1 MGALARHQHAAARLG
16 IVAGALLLV
25 GLLMPAL
32 PRTARAAPS
41 LPPVLSILP
50 PGENGLVNPAQALVA
65 QLPAPLGQRPPNS
78 NDQTAP
84 YAGLLYAP
92 PGLTD
97 QALTGYFN
105 AETLGTPP
113 DVSRIETLHPPAGS
127 VTITRDSHDVPH
139 IKGSDPVALG
149 FGAGYAAAEDRL
161 FLMDVLR
168 HYGSGTLTGFL
179 GPTCANEQM
188 DHDQLLAAPY
198 TDAQRQAQVDALPA
212 RYGAQGAQLVA
223 MATSYVSGIN
233 QDITESRFDLSKLPA
248 DYAATSTP
256 LPLPFTPADVI
267 SAASLVGGLLGRG
280 GGAELRNAALYQH
293 LLAITPNAA
302 DARAILA
309 DLRQANDPAAP
320 TTIRDQAFPYE
331 IPGAIDPATT
341 ALPDDARATLAA
353 MGQPGADEPDCPGAP
368 NPITAAISPL
378 LDAVAALPAALG
390 NIGHSNALVH
400 SADGHPLAVFGP
412 QVSYFAPQVL
422 MQEDLQA
429 PGISAAG
436 VAFPGTGFVVEMG
449 RGQNYAWSATSA
461 GTDNTDVR
469 LEALCDP
476 AGGPVGPREPF
487 YLFNG
492 SCLPMDHQSFT
503 VTALPTVASIAA
515 GGILPRVITHDT
527 FLTNHGVVQGWS
539 TAGDKPVAV
548 VAQRST
554 YNREV
559 DSGIGFLAWNQPTL
573 THDAASF
580 IAGTANVGYTFN
592 WFYLD
597 AAHIAYAVSGRDP
610 IRSPGVDPTLPSW
623 GTGGAEWQGFL
634 SPGAHPHEVDPPQG
648 WFTSWNNK
656 PAPGFSAADDQYG
669 YGPVYR
675 SQSLDAAIAQQLA
688 AKGGHLARAD
698 LVAAME
704 RAATVDLTGASVL
717 PELLQSVDPA
727 TQPPAVRAMLTE
739 LGAWLADGAAR
750 KKAAPGDAQYRHA
763 GAVAAMDHL
772 EVQLVQALFGNVL
785 SDPSLPNG
793 GLDLVDGV
801 PYDYSVL
808 PMVFADTPNSR
819 GARLGSAYDSGY
831 ESYAVKVLRQMRGA
845 PVAAPF
851 GPTLSARLCSG
862 GLPACA
868 GAVANALQQTAAD
881 LAAANGAT
889 TDPTRWSVSPALA
902 NANRAA
908 AAAFPPGAAQTMP
921 QYDAI
926 AFRALGLLGQ
936 PNLDWQNR
944 PTFQQ
949 VVEFPG

>member
-1 MGALARHQHAAARLG
+1 MTKRRLAAGRFAALA
-16 IVAGALLLV
+16 GAVLLLGSLV
-25 GLLMPAL
+25 
-32 PRTARAAPS
+32 AAPPEAVAATP

-50 PGENGLVNPAQALVA
+50 PGENGLVNPLQAVLAQ
-65 QLPAPLGQRPPNS
+65 LGQRPPS
-78 NDQTAP
+78 SSDQTAP

-92 PGLTD
+92 GLTD
-97 QALTGYFN
+97 QALTTYYN

-113 DVSRIETLHPPAGS
+113 DVSRVETLWPPTGS
-127 VTITRDSHDVPH
+127 VTITRDTHDVPH

-168 HYGSGTLTGFL
+168 HYGAGTLTAFL

-198 TDAQRQAQVDALPA
+198 TDAQRQAQVDSLPLT
-212 RYGAQGAQLVA
+212 YGAQGALLVA
-223 MATSYVSGIN
+223 MATSYVAGIN
-233 QDITESRFDLSKLPA
+233 QYIAESRLDLSKLPA
-248 DYAATSTP
+248 DYASTSTP
-256 LPLPFTPADVI
+256 LPQPFTAADVI
-267 SAASLVGGLLGRG
+267 SSASLVGGLLGKG

-293 LLAITPNAA
+293 LLKVAPDAA
-302 DARAILA
+302 DAKAILA
-309 DLRQANDPAAP
+309 DLRQQNDPEAP
-320 TTIRDQAFPYE
+320 TTIRDQSFPYE
-331 IPGAIDPATT
+331 TPTSAATTIDPSTT

-353 MGQPGADEPDCPGAP
+353 MGVPGADEPDCPGAP
-368 NPITAAISPL
+368 NPVSAVVSPL
-378 LDAVAALPAALG
+378 LNAVAALPAALG
-390 NIGHSNALVH
+390 NIGHSNALVVDAAH
-400 SADGHPLAVFGP
+400 SVDGHPLAVFGP

-461 GTDNTDVR
+461 GTDNIDVR
-469 LEALCDP
+469 LEVLCDP
-476 AGGPVGPREPF
+476 AGGPVSAREPF

-492 SCLPMDHQSFT
+492 ACVPMDHQSFT
-503 VTALPTVASIAA
+503 LTALPTVASISA
-515 GGILPRVITHDT
+515 GGILPRLITHDT
-527 FLTNHGVVQGWS
+527 YLTGHGVVQGWS
-539 TAGDKPVAV
+539 TASGGKPVAV

-554 YNREV
+554 YNHEV
-559 DSGIGFLAWNQPTL
+559 DSGIGFLAWNQPAA

-580 IAGTANVGYTFN
+580 IAGASNVGYTFN

-610 IRSPGVDPTLPSW
+610 SRFPTADPTLPTW
-623 GTGGAEWQGFL
+623 GTGATEWQGFL
-634 SPGAHPHEVDPPQG
+634 SPAAHPHEVDPPQG

-656 PAPGFSAADDQYG
+656 PAPGFSAADNQYG
-669 YGPVYR
+669 YGPVFR
-675 SQSLDAAIAQQLA
+675 SQSLDRAIARQLSL
-688 AKGGHLARAD
+688 KGGHLTRAD
-698 LVAAME
+698 LVSAME
-704 RAATVDLTGASVL
+704 SAATVDLTGAAVL
-717 PELLQSVDPA
+717 PELLATVNPA
-727 TQPPAVRAMLTE
+727 SQPPPVQAMLTE

-772 EVQLVQALFGNVL
+772 EVQLAQALFGTVL
-785 SDPSLPNG
+785 GDLTLGNG
-793 GLDLVDGV
+793 GLDVVDGV
-801 PYDYSVL
+801 PYDYARL

-819 GARLGSAYDSGY
+819 GAHLGSAYDSGY
-831 ESYAVKVLRQMRGA
+831 ESYVVKALRLMRGA

-851 GPTLSARLCSG
+851 GAALSFRLCGG
-862 GLPACA
+862 GLAACGA
-868 GAVANALQQTAAD
+868 AVATALQQTASD
-881 LAAANGAT
+881 LAAANGGS
-889 TDPTRWSVSPALA
+889 TDPASWTVSPALA

-908 AAAFPPGAAQTMP
+908 AVAFPPGAPQTMP

-926 AFRALGLLGQ
+926 AFRTLGLIGQ
-936 PNLDWQNR
+936 PSLDWQNR